1 MNFYS
6 DNYQVGCQF
15 VTFRKYFH
23 RTRLWPEMHS
33 LRLSRGVLFTAI
45 GWFLSADAILGAFA
59 FLMVRMSVGEFGG
72 RYPPD
77 LIFFLIWPLLLA
89 GVFVSYHGSLLLHK
103 RIVLAFPLAG
113 IVVMFYMFQYMTCV
127 PWMQC
132 FAP

>member
-89 GVFVSYHGSLLLHK
+89 GVFVSYHGSLLQESSFLTMD
-103 RIVLAFPLAG
+103 RCCFTNG
-113 IVVMFYMFQYMTCV
+113 
-127 PWMQC
+127 QC
-132 FAP
+132 CYSHLPES

>member
-1 MNFYS
+1 
-6 DNYQVGCQF
+6 
-15 VTFRKYFH
+15 
-23 RTRLWPEMHS
+23 MHS

-89 GVFVSYHGSLLLHK
+89 GVFDSYHGSLLLHK
-103 RIVLAFPLAG
+103 RTVLLFPFAG
-113 IVVMFYMFQYMTCV
+113 IGILLYMLQYLTCV
-127 PWMQC
+127 PWIQC
-132 FAP
+132 VAP

>member
-1 MNFYS
+1 MNFYV
-6 DNYQVGCQF
+6 DHYQVGYQF

-23 RTRLWPEMHS
+23 RVRSWPEMHW
-33 LRLSRGVLFTAI
+33 LGLSRGVLFTTI
-45 GWFLSADAILGAFA
+45 GWFLSADAVLGAFA
-59 FLMVRMSVGEFGG
+59 FLIVRMSVGDFGG

-77 LIFFLIWPLLLA
+77 LIFFLMWPLLLA

-103 RIVLAFPLAG
+103 RVVLAFPLAG
-113 IVVMFYMFQYMTCV
+113 IVVMFYMLRYMTCV

>member
-1 MNFYS
+1 
-6 DNYQVGCQF
+6 
-15 VTFRKYFH
+15 
-23 RTRLWPEMHS
+23 MHS

-77 LIFFLIWPLLLA
+77 LIFFLMWPLLLA